1 MHVKHCTAPVLL
13 HDTAPLPGEVGGGAV
28 DDEAALVPPVLPAH
42 LRPALQLR
50 AAGHQRH
57 PRLTRGTS
65 ARRHAAHVATWP
77 AAGTARPRVA
87 AMYTSSSCST
97 RRDACPGHA
106 SSHLRTL
113 PLQLTRVGAACPAAV
128 LPAAVRLAHQL
139 HGVAHRVA
147 LDNMVST
154 SHRTRKG
161 IYLFRSAAVD
171 NLETA
176 GSAGLSQEDKEH

>member
-1 MHVKHCTAPVLL
+1 MY
-13 HDTAPLPGEVGGGAV
+13 
-28 DDEAALVPPVLPAH
+28 DEAALVPPVLPAH
-42 LRPALQLR
+42 LRRALQLR
-50 AAGHQRH
+50 AAGHQLH

-106 SSHLRTL
+106 SSHLRTF
-113 PLQLTRVGAACPAAV
+113 PLQLTRVSAACPAAV

-139 HGVAHRVA
+139 HGVSHRVA
-147 LDNMVST
+147 LHNGQYQSPDQDLPLHT
-154 SHRTRKG
+154 S
-161 IYLFRSAAVD
+161 
-171 NLETA
+171 LEALLWTISKLRRLLA
-176 GSAGLSQEDKEH
+176 

>member
-1 MHVKHCTAPVLL
+1 MITN
-13 HDTAPLPGEVGGGAV
+13 
-28 DDEAALVPPVLPAH
+28 
-42 LRPALQLR
+42 LRMDLR
-50 AAGHQRH
+50 FK
-57 PRLTRGTS
+57 LNS
-65 ARRHAAHVATWP
+65 ACRHAAHVATWP

-97 RRDACPGHA
+97 RRDACPGHG

-113 PLQLTRVGAACPAAV
+113 PLHPTRGGAACPAAV

-147 LDNMVST
+147 LDNGQY
-154 SHRTRKG
+154 SHRIRFL

-176 GSAGLSQEDKEH
+176 EAAGLSQEDEQHWPQYDRHCWSCLILSSVFMERPI